1 MPAITDSMRRM
12 AILRSEIL
20 ALTDSLDLAAAA
32 APSVEGELLLEEAAN
47 DLMQA
52 ALSLQAAENSTRRS
66 LSQGPPTAR
75 SARARREPF
84 ATGLT

>member
-20 ALTDSLDLAAAA
+20 ALTDSLDLAAVE
-32 APSVEGELLLEEAAN
+32 APTDEGEHHLQEAAN

-66 LSQGPPTAR
+66 FSYGSPTGR
-75 SARARREPF
+75 SAMARREPS
-84 ATGLT
+84 LRV